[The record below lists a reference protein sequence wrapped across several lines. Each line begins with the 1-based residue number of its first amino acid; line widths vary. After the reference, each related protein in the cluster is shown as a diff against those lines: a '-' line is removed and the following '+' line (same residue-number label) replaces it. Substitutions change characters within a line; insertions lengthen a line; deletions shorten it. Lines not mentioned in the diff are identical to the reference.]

1 MQLRVLAIG
10 KLKDP
15 RLEGLCDEY
24 VKRSRPLCPI
34 ERVTCKTAREQ
45 QERAGEGAG
54 AAPVVLLDERGEQ
67 LDTVALA
74 GLVQAFR
81 DGGRRRIDF
90 LIGDA
95 HGYDDAARA
104 RADRVLAL
112 SRLTLPHRLAQLLLC
127 EQLYRVGTVLAGHP
141 YHHA

>member
-1 MQLRVLAIG
+1 VLLRVLAIG

-34 ERVTCKTAREQ
+34 ERVVCRSDREQ
-45 QERAGEGAG
+45 QQRAGEGG
-54 AAPVVLLDERGEQ
+54 AAVVLLDERGEL
-67 LDTVALA
+67 LDTAALA
-74 GLVQAFR
+74 GLVGAAR